1 MPGWI
6 SMDKIRS
13 NFRHVYA
20 EGCDVLGG
28 GAMML
33 QALPPPC
40 PMMGGWERTS
50 EDSFFSAEYEKSL
63 PDQMFNFKTNGG
75 KNDQMQSTRKI
86 HFSYFIKSKSP

>member
-1 MPGWI
+1 
-6 SMDKIRS
+6 MDKIRS

-28 GAMML
+28 SAMML
-33 QALPPPC
+33 QVLPPPC

-50 EDSFFSAEYEKSL
+50 EDIFFSTEYEKSL

-75 KNDQMQSTRKI
+75 KTIKCSQLEKSTFPI
-86 HFSYFIKSKSP
+86 S